1 MIRVLKSLHGWLGFL
16 VMPWILV
23 IGLTGIYLNHSKTI
37 LGWLPDGTFDERVIE
52 TWPNAQKVDY
62 KDAKAIAAAIFPDD
76 SFKRS
81 SDDSYHGFDAY
92 VLKGQSGHRVIVA
105 KDSGFYWVKTR
116 FTRKTYDPDGRQVD
130 SKIYWG
136 RIFKVLHRAGWLDR
150 DTLGTWPAD
159 IAGGAMALFGLSGI
173 VLFLS
178 PRLRRL
184 RNRVARRKQ
193 APGRARPTAA
203 APVPRP
209 QRITLKT

>member
-1 MIRVLKSLHGWLGFL
+1 MIRMLKSLHGWLGFL

-23 IGLTGIYLNHSKTI
+23 IGLTGIYLNHSKAI
-37 LGWLPDGTFDERVIE
+37 LAWLPGSSFDERVIE
-52 TWPNAQKVDY
+52 TWPDAQKVDY
-62 KDAKAIAAAIFPDD
+62 DGAKAIAAAVFPDD
-76 SFKRS
+76 SFRRS

-92 VLKGQSGHRVIVA
+92 ILKGQSGHRVIVA
-105 KDSGFYWVKTR
+105 KDTGFYWVKTR

-159 IAGGAMALFGLSGI
+159 IAGAAMALFGLSGI
-173 VLFLS
+173 FLFLT

-184 RNRVARRKQ
+184 RNRAARKRQ
-193 APGRARPTAA
+193 APPAA
-203 APVPRP
+203 AKRAAVPRP